1 MVSEKD
7 KILVGKIVAPQGIR
21 GEVRV
26 QTYTAVPTDLR
37 DLSVFCSRFGAGAF
51 HFVRAIPVSSVIVA
65 RIDGIDNRNDAELLR
80 GTELFINRDELPA
93 LADGEYYQADL
104 IGMHVIRDGTEIGIV
119 DDIQNYGGGDI
130 LELDNGEMVAF
141 RGADVDL
148 IKKII
153 TVR

>member
-1 MVSEKD
+1 MTEKN

-21 GEVRV
+21 GEFRL
-26 QTYTAVPTDLR
+26 QTYTAVSAALC

-51 HFVRAIPVSSVIVA
+51 HFVRAIPASSVIVA

-119 DDIQNYGGGDI
+119 DDIQNYGAGDI